1 MMGIGPT
8 GIVMIVLIAL
18 LLFGSKKL
26 PELGRA
32 VGRTLHEFRA
42 GTKPLIE
49 ELDVAE
55 KQGSRA
61 IDGEKR
67 L

>member
-49 ELDVAE
+49 ELDVVE
-55 KQGSRA
+55 KQEPRA

>member
-49 ELDVAE
+49 ELDVAD
-55 KQGSRA
+55 KQEPRA

>member
-8 GIVMIVLIAL
+8 GLIMIALAAL

-32 VGRTLHEFRA
+32 VGRTFHEFKA

-49 ELDVAE
+49 ELD
-55 KQGSRA
+55 S
-61 IDGEKR
+61 GEKKDA
-67 L
+67 

>member
-8 GIVMIVLIAL
+8 GIVLIVLVAL

-32 VGRTLHEFRA
+32 VGRTLHEFKA
-42 GTKPLIE
+42 GTKPLVE
-49 ELDVAE
+49 ELDLIENGGPRTVKSE
-55 KQGSRA
+55 KH
-61 IDGEKR
+61 
-67 L
+67 

>member
-32 VGRTLHEFRA
+32 VGRTLHEFKA
-42 GTKPLIE
+42 GTKPLLE
-49 ELDVAE
+49 ELDVTEQEPRVIEAE
-55 KQGSRA
+55 KR
-61 IDGEKR
+61 K
-67 L
+67 

>member
-8 GIVMIVLIAL
+8 GIVMIMLIAL

-32 VGRTLHEFRA
+32 VGRTLHEFKA
-42 GTKPLIE
+42 GTKPLME
-49 ELDVAE
+49 ELDLAE
-55 KQGSRA
+55 NGEPRA
-61 IDGEKR
+61 IEREKR
-67 L
+67 

>member
-49 ELDVAE
+49 ELDLAE
-55 KQGSRA
+55 KQGPRA

>member
-8 GIVMIVLIAL
+8 GIVMIVLVAL

-32 VGRTLHEFRA
+32 VGRTLHEFKA
-42 GTKPLIE
+42 GTKPLME
-49 ELDVAE
+49 ELEVVE
-55 KQGSRA
+55 NGGVRT
-61 IDGEKR
+61 IEGEKR
-67 L
+67 

>member
-55 KQGSRA
+55 KQEPRA
-61 IDGEKR
+61 FDGEKR

>member
-1 MMGIGPT
+1 MGIGPT
-8 GIVMIVLIAL
+8 GLIMIALAAL

-32 VGRTLHEFRA
+32 VGRTFHEFKA

-49 ELDVAE
+49 EMD
-55 KQGSRA
+55 S
-61 IDGEKR
+61 GEKKDS
-67 L
+67 

>member
-1 MMGIGPT
+1 MMGIGPA

-32 VGRTLHEFRA
+32 VGRTLHEFKA
-42 GTKPLIE
+42 GTKPLLE
-49 ELDVAE
+49 ELDTME
-55 KQGSRA
+55 NRSLRT
-61 IDGEKR
+61 IDEEKR
-67 L
+67 

>member
-8 GIVMIVLIAL
+8 GIVMIVLVAL

-32 VGRTLHEFRA
+32 VGRTLHEFKA
-42 GTKPLIE
+42 GTKPLME
-49 ELDVAE
+49 ELDMVE
-55 KQGSRA
+55 NRGPRT
-61 IDGEKR
+61 IEGEKR
-67 L
+67 